1 MNVKKESPVES
12 GLQSPTVRY
21 SHQFQ
26 YFFPS
31 LIVRTKYT
39 PIYTPKC
46 TKRVQEFI
54 SPYARTTNEQG
65 SGRVEKELS
74 AEK

>member
-1 MNVKKESPVES
+1 MNIKKESPTDS
-12 GLQSPTVRY
+12 GLQTPTVRY

-54 SPYARTTNEQG
+54 APNLRVANSKG
-65 SGRVEKELS
+65 SSTVEKQLS